1 MRRLSRPLLTALFAL
16 TLASSGSVG
25 LSAQAPPAAAPTTGV
40 LVLLTVKPDASR
52 LDIMKVMPSEL
63 RDTVNLYLDG
73 KISQWYAR
81 SDGRG
86 VVFVL
91 NCGTVAE
98 AKAITDTLALTKA
111 NLATFEYVALTPLT
125 PLRML
130 IAEPPIGPKD

>member
-1 MRRLSRPLLTALFAL
+1 MKNLSRLLTILFAL
-16 TLASSGSVG
+16 MVTSGAWVG
-25 LSAQAPPAAAPTTGV
+25 LSAQAKPATAPTTGV
-40 LVLLTVKPDASR
+40 LVLLTVKPDAPR
-52 LDIMKVMPSEL
+52 PDIMKVMPSEV

-86 VVFVL
+86 VVFIL
-91 NCGTVAE
+91 NCSTVAE
-98 AKAITDTLALTKA
+98 AVAITDSLALTKA

-130 IAEPPIGPKD
+130 IAEPPSAPKD